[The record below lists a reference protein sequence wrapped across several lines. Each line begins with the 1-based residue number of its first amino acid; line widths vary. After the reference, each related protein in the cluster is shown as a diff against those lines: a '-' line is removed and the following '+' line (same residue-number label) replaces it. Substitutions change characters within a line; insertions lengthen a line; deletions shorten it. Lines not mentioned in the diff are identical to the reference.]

1 MPLRT
6 PEECYAPR
14 LRPYH
19 PCRGEDRPATRVYKH
34 STPGGVAE
42 GGDSCE
48 RSNNGAYNRDL
59 NR

>member
-19 PCRGEDRPATRVYKH
+19 PCRGEDRPATRIYKH
-34 STPGGVAE
+34 STPGGLPK
-42 GGDSCE
+42 
-48 RSNNGAYNRDL
+48 GAIHANDQTTEL
-59 NR
+59 ITVT